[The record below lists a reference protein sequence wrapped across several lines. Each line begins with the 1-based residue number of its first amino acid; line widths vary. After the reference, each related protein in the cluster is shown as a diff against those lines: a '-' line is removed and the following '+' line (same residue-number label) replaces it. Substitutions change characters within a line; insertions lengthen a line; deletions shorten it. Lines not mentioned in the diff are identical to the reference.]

1 MNEDQKK
8 RLIREIVQET
18 IAELRRAG
26 MLKDSEDIAYSDIS
40 EMIREFYKGGQED
53 EKIKRAIRSVE
64 GDRYFK
70 IIPLYF
76 SYGYTLEDIA
86 EVFDVDLTTITRN
99 KKRLCL
105 EIYNRKED

>member
-1 MNEDQKK
+1 MNAEQKK
-8 RLIREIVQET
+8 LIKQIVKET

-26 MLKDSEDIAYSDIS
+26 MLKDGEELAYSEIS
-40 EMIREFYKGGQED
+40 EILKSFYQNGQND
-53 EKIKRAIRSVE
+53 EKIKAALVGLE

-70 IIPLYF
+70 IIPLYY

-105 EIYNRKED
+105 EIFNRKEV